1 MESPNSSSPLTLHDL
16 AKPSSVSKSFAATSS
31 PLLSSSSLSPNLRYV
46 RRKLTPSPRDLP
58 LNSSL
63 MGVVSSST
71 YLQAGLEKGDNCVM
85 VCLCWKV
92 TTILSLSFYQV
103 EKGGENA
110 LFVSSYRGGVIAVAD
125 GFSSWV
131 EQDVDP
137 SSYVLQRAHGSCF
150 SSVRYDPGFLVAML
164 EEVGVLKIGN
174 VGDWDYLSFL
184 DKCLAFEKEILIRF
198 HSAGQIIF
206 STTPQ
211 EHYFDCTI
219 HLMLPLYGGGGGS
232 NMTKKIFVAAPDDK
246 AGATSTSV
254 SREVHLPD
262 NEAQRRAVLIEPR

>member
-31 PLLSSSSLSPNLRYV
+31 PLLSSSSLSPNLLYV

-103 EKGGENA
+103 SVILYLFHL
-110 LFVSSYRGGVIAVAD
+110 LFVSLAS
-125 GFSSWV
+125 
-131 EQDVDP
+131 
-137 SSYVLQRAHGSCF
+137 LCSC
-150 SSVRYDPGFLVAML
+150 SH
-164 EEVGVLKIGN
+164 
-174 VGDWDYLSFL
+174 LSFL
-184 DKCLAFEKEILIRF
+184 VHQTRLVWGIKLCV
-198 HSAGQIIF
+198 S
-206 STTPQ
+206 
-211 EHYFDCTI
+211 
-219 HLMLPLYGGGGGS
+219 
-232 NMTKKIFVAAPDDK
+232 IFVRI
-246 AGATSTSV
+246 GF
-254 SREVHLPD
+254 
-262 NEAQRRAVLIEPR
+262 VLCL

>member
-1 MESPNSSSPLTLHDL
+1 
-16 AKPSSVSKSFAATSS
+16 
-31 PLLSSSSLSPNLRYV
+31 
-46 RRKLTPSPRDLP
+46 LTPSPRDLP

-103 EKGGENA
+103 FLK
-110 LFVSSYRGGVIAVAD
+110 LCSSY
-125 GFSSWV
+125 
-131 EQDVDP
+131 P
-137 SSYVLQRAHGSCF
+137 SLTCDTRLFQ
-150 SSVRYDPGFLVAML
+150 
-164 EEVGVLKIGN
+164 
-174 VGDWDYLSFL
+174 
-184 DKCLAFEKEILIRF
+184 CLAFEKEILIRF

-211 EHYFDCTI
+211 EHYFDCPI

-232 NMTKKIFVAAPDDK
+232 NMTKKIFV
-246 AGATSTSV
+246 G
-254 SREVHLPD
+254 
-262 NEAQRRAVLIEPR
+262 N